1 MPGSLDCRCDR
12 GGGHWSFETVPGLM
26 RPESMLPP
34 PRSGVWEACRR
45 RLGAR
50 ASFQL
55 QLWLEKEAGA
65 ARRLNGRLSL
75 RDVGCYGAPLH
86 AGRDRS
92 SPGADCGDAPEM
104 SRTYSPN
111 PARC

>member
-1 MPGSLDCRCDR
+1 
-12 GGGHWSFETVPGLM
+12 
-26 RPESMLPP
+26 MLPP

-75 RDVGCYGAPLH
+75 PGAGCCEALLH
-86 AGRDRS
+86 AGRDRTS
-92 SPGADCGDAPEM
+92 SGADCGDAPEM
-104 SRTYSPN
+104 SRTCSPS
-111 PARC
+111 PVRC